1 MRSKSL
7 LAAGVVALLATGCYP
22 AGPLTEEDM
31 AAITGVGQAYQ
42 EALLA
47 GDAAAVAALFTED
60 GTEMPPHNVARQGRA
75 AIEEAYGAAPAVTEF
90 TITSRVTEGFGD
102 LAYDMGT
109 WTATMQMEGMEEP
122 YQDAGKYLVI
132 CEKQPDGSWL
142 MKASTWNSD
151 IPMPE

>member
-1 MRSKSL
+1 
-7 LAAGVVALLATGCYP
+7 
-22 AGPLTEEDM
+22 
-31 AAITGVGQAYQ
+31 
-42 EALLA
+42 
-47 GDAAAVAALFTED
+47 
-60 GTEMPPHNVARQGRA
+60 
-75 AIEEAYGAAPAVTEF
+75 
-90 TITSRVTEGFGD
+90 VTEGFGD

>member
-47 GDAAAVAALFTED
+47 G
-60 GTEMPPHNVARQGRA
+60 R
-75 AIEEAYGAAPAVTEF
+75 
-90 TITSRVTEGFGD
+90 
-102 LAYDMGT
+102 
-109 WTATMQMEGMEEP
+109 
-122 YQDAGKYLVI
+122 
-132 CEKQPDGSWL
+132 
-142 MKASTWNSD
+142 
-151 IPMPE
+151 